1 MHSIQTKEAIDKR
14 NIAMLAKEFA
24 LTVAE
29 VSAMYEIQRLHLM
42 EGATVGKYFA
52 IVAVRNI
59 REQLSPTRKGTLQAK
74 RYNTSSV
81 SKGAA

>member
-1 MHSIQTKEAIDKR
+1 MNYLQVVQVFSRIPDGPVFSVIQQ
-14 NIAMLAKEFA
+14 
-24 LTVAE
+24 
-29 VSAMYEIQRLHLM
+29 VSAMYEIQRLRLM

-59 REQLSPTRKGTLQAK
+59 REQLSPTRKGALQAK

-81 SKGAA
+81 PKGAA

>member
-1 MHSIQTKEAIDKR
+1 
-14 NIAMLAKEFA
+14 
-24 LTVAE
+24 
-29 VSAMYEIQRLHLM
+29 MYEIQRLRLM

-59 REQLSPTRKGTLQAK
+59 REQLSPTRKGALQAK

-81 SKGAA
+81 PKGAA